1 MDDKIEIL
9 GIEIDNLT
17 IGQAVLKIDQMV
29 KSSSCHQIAT
39 VNPEFLVEAS
49 RDKKFKRILNQASL
63 AIPDG
68 IGLLWAAKRQ
78 KENFLERIA
87 GADLVMQIL
96 KKQRYS
102 FYFLGGAPGVA
113 TKAANKLLEK
123 YPRLKI
129 LGATDGGLITDSN
142 LAHQKQLIYEINKT
156 KPDILLVALGA
167 PKQDKF
173 IARWQKDLKCRVAI
187 GVGGTF
193 DYIAGTIPRAPH
205 WMQKIGL
212 EWLWRFIH
220 EPRRIKRIFTAIII
234 FPYLVWTKKQ

>member
-9 GIEIDNLT
+9 GVEIDNLT

-113 TKAANKLLEK
+113 KRAANKLLEK

-193 DYIAGTIPRAPH
+193 DYIAGTIPRAPRAL
-205 WMQKIGL
+205 QKIGL
-212 EWLWRFIH
+212 EWLWRFIR
-220 EPRRIKRIFTAIII
+220 EPRRFKRIFNAVII
-234 FPYLVWTKKQ
+234 FPYFVLTKK